1 MGGKD
6 HAQSA
11 DTGEEN
17 SPDRE
22 VREGPDPEEQE
33 KDESDMDSLEGDID
47 DIVAF
52 LRDEVRCAQ
61 VQANAMHVAAVL
73 YQEGGVSDVGE
84 LLEMYDDGMAEAC
97 QMKPA

>member
-22 VREGPDPEEQE
+22 VREGPEPEEQE

-47 DIVAF
+47 DIV
-52 LRDEVRCAQ
+52 V
-61 VQANAMHVAAVL
+61 
-73 YQEGGVSDVGE
+73 
-84 LLEMYDDGMAEAC
+84 
-97 QMKPA
+97 